1 MNSRRRLSVS
11 AIKQKLTKLFALRF
25 VVSQL
30 STPGETEAPS
40 INSAIELRGKY
51 NYGLEFIKIY
61 NWNNKDKLGI
71 GSFNSIA
78 LAEFLLGGNHRTD
91 WITTFP
97 FGHIFLENFP
107 RGSIHGTNGHPVSKG
122 DIVIMNDVWIGYG
135 CTVLSGVTI
144 GSGSVLAARS
154 VVTKDVPPYSIVG
167 GNPARVIKYRF
178 NPEMIDL
185 LLKIAWWDEDDSI
198 INSVVPILQSMAT
211 IDDVINL
218 RNQILAL
225 KDSM

>member
-1 MNSRRRLSVS
+1 
-11 AIKQKLTKLFALRF
+11 
-25 VVSQL
+25 
-30 STPGETEAPS
+30 
-40 INSAIELRGKY
+40 
-51 NYGLEFIKIY
+51 
-61 NWNNKDKLGI
+61 
-71 GSFNSIA
+71 
-78 LAEFLLGGNHRTD
+78 
-91 WITTFP
+91 
-97 FGHIFLENFP
+97 
-107 RGSIHGTNGHPVSKG
+107 
-122 DIVIMNDVWIGYG
+122 MNDVWIGFG

-154 VVTKDVPPYSIVG
+154 VVTKDVPAYSIFG
-167 GNPARVIKYRF
+167 GNPARVLKYRF